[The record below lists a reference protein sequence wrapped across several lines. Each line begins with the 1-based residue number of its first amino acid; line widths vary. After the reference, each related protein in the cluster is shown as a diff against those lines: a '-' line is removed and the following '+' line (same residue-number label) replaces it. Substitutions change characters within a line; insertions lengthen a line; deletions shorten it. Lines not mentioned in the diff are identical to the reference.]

1 MANENSAAAQRLNE
15 QNAEFWHEQ
24 SVVRERRLADPTLA
38 ELAKRT
44 VCSEAGKGLPIRW
57 HTSFDEA
64 LAAAETTKATVLS
77 ELARKA
83 RKARKA
89 DALQQLIRD
98 IVEQHPRIAEP
109 QLLHMLAGE
118 RGAGVVTSID
128 GPKKAVREIHFTD
141 DNGRKRESPVSGLK
155 DRLSRARKP
164 ALTR

>member
-1 MANENSAAAQRLNE
+1 MPDENSAAAQRLNE
-15 QNAEFWHEQ
+15 RNAEFWREQ
-24 SVVRERRLADPTLA
+24 SEVRERRLADPTLA

-44 VCSEAGKGLPIRW
+44 VCSETAKGLPIRW
-57 HTSFDEA
+57 QTSFDEA

-118 RGAGVVTSID
+118 HGAGIVMSID
-128 GPKKAVREIHFTD
+128 GPEKTIREIHFTD
-141 DNGRKRESPVSGLK
+141 DNERKREIPVSGLK
-155 DRLSRARKP
+155 DRLYRARKP